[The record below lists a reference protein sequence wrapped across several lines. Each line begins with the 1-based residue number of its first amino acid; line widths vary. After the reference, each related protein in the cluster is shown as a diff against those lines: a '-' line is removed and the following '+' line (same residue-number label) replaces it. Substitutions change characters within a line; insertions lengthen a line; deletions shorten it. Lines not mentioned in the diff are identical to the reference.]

1 MMIDHQRAYDLIVPF
16 EGSVP
21 FIYADTKGLPTV
33 GVGNLLATV
42 DDAVRL
48 PFIISGRPASS
59 PVAASGDYIARDWRS
74 VRNAGAGHAAH
85 WYRQL
90 TRCELP
96 AQAIRDLFD
105 RRVDSFFDQLTHTF
119 PAFPS
124 WREPAQ
130 LATLDWVFNV
140 GVGKPGGAGLLGTV
154 HLKAALYAQD
164 WHAAAAACHRVESSQ
179 RRNDQCRD
187 LYLRAA
193 G

>member
-16 EGSVP
+16 EGSIP
-21 FIYADTKGLPTV
+21 WIYADTKGLPTV

-59 PVAASGDYIARDWRS
+59 PVAASADDIARDWRS

-90 TRCELP
+90 TRCELT
-96 AQAIRDLFD
+96 AEAIRSLFD
-105 RRVDSFFDQLTHTF
+105 ARVGGFCGQLAHYF
-119 PAFPS
+119 PGFETWP
-124 WREPAQ
+124 ETAQ
-130 LATLDWVFNV
+130 LATLDWVFNC

-164 WHAAAAACHRVESSQ
+164 WKGAAAACHRAESSDT
-179 RRNDQCRD
+179 RNNQCRD
-187 LYLRAA
+187 LFLKA
-193 G
+193 